1 MNRHSKFYAEVAEE
15 LEDENYDYDEDDY
28 NYDEEYEGE
37 YYHDDDP
44 AASSP
49 AANVTST
56 SKANASPFSTISPDS
71 DSDYELLEVAIP
83 QLHASWKVNAPTMLP
98 LTEAEAVTALR
109 ESNYELGPA
118 VLRLKGKRDEE
129 RAKRGGGG
137 VLKVATAPP
146 GKTTET
152 LPAAES
158 ELNGLTHHR
167 GEDKDEDANMKDGTN
182 SPSSSSH
189 RTVGSLRR
197 SNGPSQR
204 RTKQMLEMEPDMAKP
219 DCTFVVAGHVDAGK
233 STTLGHLLLL
243 LGRVSMDEV
252 NQNEKAGRSQHKESF
267 KYAWLLDQS
276 EEERRRGVTIDSGS
290 FCFETAH
297 RRVHILDAPG
307 HKDFVLN
314 MISSATQADAAL
326 LVVNAATSEFET
338 GLQHGTKEHLMVLK
352 ILGVGSIVVAVN
364 KMDSVNYSKDRYDY
378 IVRELQLLLKQTRI
392 SDDAVIGFCPISGMI
407 GTNICELDS
416 VAMPWYSGPC
426 LLDMIDMCPL
436 ESRLVSGPLRLSLQ
450 DVQDTTLYAKVESG
464 KLFTGDNIQFVPC
477 DVRILVKSIQR
488 PTVSGPV
495 LVAFAGETVEITSN
509 SSLIGLYSGCVGCDP
524 NALLRSSTDFEAQI
538 QTFRTLAKSILPGSI
553 FTIVVQA
560 LVVQVRVVT
569 LISKMDAK
577 TGNWSKGMVK
587 CVPPAAQAMV
597 LFRAETPVALEP
609 ATECRALGRFVLQQD
624 GETVAGGL
632 VTRVMGK

>member
-1 MNRHSKFYAEVAEE
+1 
-15 LEDENYDYDEDDY
+15 
-28 NYDEEYEGE
+28 
-37 YYHDDDP
+37 
-44 AASSP
+44 
-49 AANVTST
+49 
-56 SKANASPFSTISPDS
+56 
-71 DSDYELLEVAIP
+71 
-83 QLHASWKVNAPTMLP
+83 
-98 LTEAEAVTALR
+98 
-109 ESNYELGPA
+109 
-118 VLRLKGKRDEE
+118 
-129 RAKRGGGG
+129 
-137 VLKVATAPP
+137 
-146 GKTTET
+146 
-152 LPAAES
+152 
-158 ELNGLTHHR
+158 
-167 GEDKDEDANMKDGTN
+167 
-182 SPSSSSH
+182 
-189 RTVGSLRR
+189 
-197 SNGPSQR
+197 
-204 RTKQMLEMEPDMAKP
+204 
-219 DCTFVVAGHVDAGK
+219 
-233 STTLGHLLLL
+233 
-243 LGRVSMDEV
+243 
-252 NQNEKAGRSQHKESF
+252 
-267 KYAWLLDQS
+267 
-276 EEERRRGVTIDSGS
+276 
-290 FCFETAH
+290 
-297 RRVHILDAPG
+297 
-307 HKDFVLN
+307 
-314 MISSATQADAAL
+314 
-326 LVVNAATSEFET
+326 
-338 GLQHGTKEHLMVLK
+338 
-352 ILGVGSIVVAVN
+352 
-364 KMDSVNYSKDRYDY
+364 
-378 IVRELQLLLKQTRI
+378 
-392 SDDAVIGFCPISGMI
+392 
-407 GTNICELDS
+407 
-416 VAMPWYSGPC
+416 
-426 LLDMIDMCPL
+426 MCPL